1 MKRHDLH
8 VHSIFSDGKL
18 SPAEIVDL
26 AENKGLQTI
35 GICDHAFS
43 GKLPANMQVTSRL
56 DEYLENLRL
65 IQANKQVV
73 TVKVGLEIDVSKNY
87 GIDPAKI
94 PCDVINSY
102 DYVLFEYVNTEHEH
116 WGRVGSRDIKEI
128 VKIRDKIDI
137 PVGLA
142 HNDMSRNYH
151 GRESDICYILSSN
164 DIFIELQQSERNEI
178 TGKGRNTREGKDYYQ
193 HFSFKLIKE
202 MVDNKVTV
210 ITGTD
215 SHGGKSIGNIDEV
228 IAFIEKY
235 GLEINNVIR

>member
-18 SPAEIVDL
+18 SPAEIVYQ
-26 AENKGLQTI
+26 AEKKGLQTI

-116 WGRVGSRDIKEI
+116 W
-128 VKIRDKIDI
+128 
-137 PVGLA
+137 
-142 HNDMSRNYH
+142 
-151 GRESDICYILSSN
+151 
-164 DIFIELQQSERNEI
+164 
-178 TGKGRNTREGKDYYQ
+178 
-193 HFSFKLIKE
+193 
-202 MVDNKVTV
+202 
-210 ITGTD
+210 
-215 SHGGKSIGNIDEV
+215 
-228 IAFIEKY
+228 
-235 GLEINNVIR
+235 